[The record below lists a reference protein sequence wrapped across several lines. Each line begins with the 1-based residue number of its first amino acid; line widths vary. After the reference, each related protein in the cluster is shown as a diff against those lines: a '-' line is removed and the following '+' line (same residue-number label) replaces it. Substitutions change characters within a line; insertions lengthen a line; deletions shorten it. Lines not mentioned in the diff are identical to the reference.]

1 MRILTPRTARPAL
14 IALALLVL
22 PGLASAAPPGDPFR
36 ERGVEGAFV
45 LLDTASGKQTVHNR
59 RIAERRFVPCST
71 FKIPN
76 TLIGLETGAIPD
88 ERFALPWDHVD
99 RSRPEWNRDH
109 DLASAMKLSVVWF
122 YQEVARRIGKQRM
135 ARWVRDLR
143 YGNRDVSGVID
154 RFWLDGPLAISALE
168 QVDFLRRLHAG
179 ALPVSAEH
187 AVLVLRLIELE
198 RGDGW
203 VLRGKTGL
211 GRHGGRPVG
220 WLVGSVT
227 AQGHTWIY
235 ALVLRGST
243 FDALMPMRR
252 ELAEQ
257 LLRSY
262 RVLPPRPTP
271 AASDR

>member
-1 MRILTPRTARPAL
+1 
-14 IALALLVL
+14 
-22 PGLASAAPPGDPFR
+22 
-36 ERGVEGAFV
+36 
-45 LLDTASGKQTVHNR
+45 
-59 RIAERRFVPCST
+59 
-71 FKIPN
+71 
-76 TLIGLETGAIPD
+76 
-88 ERFALPWDHVD
+88 
-99 RSRPEWNRDH
+99 
-109 DLASAMKLSVVWF
+109 MKFSVVWF

-135 ARWVRDLR
+135 TRWVRDLR

-154 RFWLDGPLAISALE
+154 RFWLDGPLAISALD
-168 QVDFLRRLHAG
+168 QVNFLRRLHAG

-187 AVLVLRLIELE
+187 AALVLRLIELE
-198 RGDGW
+198 RGDSW

-227 AQGHTWIY
+227 ARGHTWIY

-257 LLRSY
+257 LLRSHG
-262 RVLPPRPTP
+262 VLPPR
-271 AASDR
+271 